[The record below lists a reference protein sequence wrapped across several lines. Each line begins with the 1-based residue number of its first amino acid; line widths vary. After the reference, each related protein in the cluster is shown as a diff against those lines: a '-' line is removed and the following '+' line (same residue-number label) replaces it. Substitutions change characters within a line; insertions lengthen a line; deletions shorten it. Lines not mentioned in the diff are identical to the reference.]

1 MKIIDVWLFMIFGLI
16 FTVSIP
22 LYAQVRPEQFD
33 RVERVVTGR
42 DESQKSVVFR
52 QAVIE
57 MLVRISGD
65 RNIERH
71 ALVRDFIEAPEL
83 WVSRYYFE
91 SNNHSSGVIEKMVV
105 TLDVA
110 VLTQKMKEKGLPIW
124 GIVRPLVVVWCVV
137 ETKHDQGGGGRR
149 AILQEGEEHIFKEA
163 LLRAAKFRGL
173 PLVFPLMDLTE
184 SGVVSEDVILSN
196 APELLKQ
203 YSERYEADVVTKI
216 VLSQEENE
224 EWRLYWQ
231 STNAEE
237 KAREPIRG
245 KNFTEVA
252 EAVVDAIVNPLV
264 LSYAAVLNSGA
275 ETALVFK
282 VQGVKE
288 LRDFVE
294 VGERLKAFSLVKQS
308 VIQSVMGDQV
318 IYRILLQG
326 DLVHF
331 QQQLQS
337 DGSFQSLSAASSSSS
352 QENGSLASLADATS
366 FPQQGTTLPSTVEWA
381 YQWRRR

>member
-1 MKIIDVWLFMIFGLI
+1 MKIDAWLLMILGLI
-16 FTVSIP
+16 FWVSPP
-22 LYAQVRPEQFD
+22 LYAQIRPDQFD

-42 DESQKSVVFR
+42 DESQKKIVFR

-71 ALVRDFIEAPEL
+71 TLVRDIIESPES

-91 SNNHSSGVIEKMVV
+91 SKNDSSGVIEKMVV

-124 GIVRPLVVVWCVV
+124 GMLRPLVIVWCVV
-137 ETKHDQGGGGRR
+137 EAAHEQSG
-149 AILQEGEEHIFKEA
+149 AQSNILQEGEAHIFKEA

-184 SGVVSEDVILSN
+184 SGSVSEDVILSST
-196 APELLKQ
+196 PELLKQ
-203 YSERYEADVVTKI
+203 HSERYEADVVVKI
-216 VLSQEENE
+216 VLSQEKNE
-224 EWRLYWQ
+224 QWRLYWQ
-231 STNAEE
+231 STHSQE
-237 KAREPIRG
+237 KALEPIRG
-245 KNFTEVA
+245 ENFTEVA
-252 EAVVDAIVNPLV
+252 EAAVDAILRPLV
-264 LSYAAVLNSGA
+264 LSYAAVLSSGV
-275 ETALVFK
+275 ETALVFN
-282 VQGVKE
+282 VQGVKD

-308 VIQSVMGDQV
+308 AIQSVMGDQV

-326 DLVHF
+326 DLAQF
-331 QQQLQS
+331 QHQLQS
-337 DGSFQSLSAASSSSS
+337 DGSFQSLGVQPLSSS
-352 QENGSLASLADATS
+352 QA
-366 FPQQGTTLPSTVEWA
+366 STVSAAQTDASVPLVVEWS

>member
-1 MKIIDVWLFMIFGLI
+1 MKIAARLLMMLGLI
-16 FTVSIP
+16 VWFSMP
-22 LYAQVRPEQFD
+22 LHAEVRPEQFD

-42 DESQKSVVFR
+42 DESQKSIVFR

-71 ALVRDFIEAPEL
+71 ALVRDMIDSPES

-91 SNNHSSGVIEKMVV
+91 SKNDSSGVIEKMVV
-105 TLDVA
+105 TLDVG
-110 VLTQKMKEKGLPIW
+110 VITQKMKEKGLPIW
-124 GIVRPLVVVWCVV
+124 GVLRPLVIVWCVV
-137 ETKHDQGGGGRR
+137 EAKPEQGEGQH
-149 AILQEGEEHIFKEA
+149 AILQEGEAHIFKEA
-163 LLRAAKFRGL
+163 LLRAAKFRGV

-184 SGVVSEDVILSN
+184 SGVISEQVILSS

-216 VLSQEENE
+216 VLSQEKNDQ
-224 EWRLYWQ
+224 WRLYWQ
-231 STNAEE
+231 STHSQE
-237 KAREPIRG
+237 KALKPIRG
-245 KNFTEVA
+245 SNFTEVA
-252 EAVVDAIVNPLV
+252 EAAIDAIVHPLV
-264 LSYAAVLNSGA
+264 LSYAAVLNSGI
-275 ETALVFK
+275 ETTLLFK
-282 VQGVKE
+282 VQGVKD

-308 VIQSVMGDQV
+308 TIQSVVGDQV

-326 DLVHF
+326 DLVQF

-337 DGSFQSLSAASSSSS
+337 DGAFQSLSAESFSSSGVSAAFPLKSGASSSSPAGVALS
-352 QENGSLASLADATS
+352 SA
-366 FPQQGTTLPSTVEWA
+366 VEWS